1 MTPRAGGGVAA
12 AVAGVGAAARA
23 LPPRADPGCP
33 MSEDLEALRRWETSG
48 ATWQV
53 LAREAGLVDVA
64 LLTCDAGEQ
73 VGRIRSA
80 EADLAAYV
88 GDRTRSDD

>member
-1 MTPRAGGGVAA
+1 
-12 AVAGVGAAARA
+12 
-23 LPPRADPGCP
+23 
-33 MSEDLEALRRWETSG
+33 MSEDLDALRRWETGG

-53 LAREAGLVDVA
+53 LARAAGAVDIA

-73 VGRIRSA
+73 VGRLRSG
-80 EADLAAYV
+80 EPDLLAYV

>member
-1 MTPRAGGGVAA
+1 
-12 AVAGVGAAARA
+12 
-23 LPPRADPGCP
+23 
-33 MSEDLEALRRWETSG
+33 MSDDLDALRRWETSG

-53 LAREAGLVDVA
+53 LTREVGDRPSVDVA

-73 VGRIRSA
+73 VGRIRSG
-80 EADLAAYV
+80 EADVLAYV

>member
-1 MTPRAGGGVAA
+1 
-12 AVAGVGAAARA
+12 
-23 LPPRADPGCP
+23 
-33 MSEDLEALRRWETSG
+33 MSDDLDALRRWETGG
-48 ATWQV
+48 AVWQV
-53 LAREAGLVDVA
+53 VDREAGLLDVA

>member
-1 MTPRAGGGVAA
+1 MS
-12 AVAGVGAAARA
+12 
-23 LPPRADPGCP
+23 ADL
-33 MSEDLEALRRWETSG
+33 DALRRWETSG

-53 LAREAGLVDVA
+53 LTREAGLVDVA

-73 VGRIRSA
+73 VGRLRSND
-80 EADLAAYV
+80 ADVLAYV